1 MTSLT
6 TLDGLRKSRALRA
19 DKMFLLTI
27 ILEFTYALA
36 LAPWFDTW
44 KAAFI
49 VGIPLL
55 IIAVMIYTVRP
66 ATRLSSVVL
75 ASIAM
80 LFVTLH
86 IHQAHGLIE
95 MHFGV
100 FVVLAFIA
108 VYRDWLPLVITA
120 ALVAVHHLVFCYLQH
135 SDMGVWLFR
144 DMTDHWL
151 RVFIHAGYV
160 IAETAFL
167 IFFTR
172 NARREV
178 EVGDVLMVTTQKMMR
193 DEDTID
199 FRIQIE
205 SSCTELQQFS
215 RLLCCLKKL
224 LFQVNKVSD
233 ELQSSAQELDVK
245 REQLHQDSETIQMD
259 IHSLAESVTTLSRA
273 VHDIA
278 DNAAAAASAVE
289 DAYKD
294 ERSLRMVVKSSH
306 DINEY
311 LTLASDKMSNLNQ
324 ACHTIDKVV
333 SVITGIA
340 EQTNLLALNAAIE
353 AARAGEDGRGFA
365 VVAEEVRALAGRTQQ
380 STGEI
385 FSLVQTLQK
394 GSEETLDIMKN
405 CQSIAR
411 ETEANS
417 IDVAQSLD
425 TLKASLLSI
434 NQLNQSIAQATQE
447 QDQVSQQMS
456 ANAATVEQRNS
467 QMQAQVSALSNLSN
481 ILIQHQALLNQQ
493 LRNVVLD
500 SSAELANS

>member
-1 MTSLT
+1 MASP
-6 TLDGLRKSRALRA
+6 TLDGLRGSRALRA

-27 ILEFTYALA
+27 ILEFIYSLA

-44 KAAFI
+44 NAALTI
-49 VGIPLL
+49 GIPLL
-55 IIAVMIYTVRP
+55 ATAVMVFYWQA
-66 ATRLSSVVL
+66 ATRLSSVIL
-75 ASIAM
+75 SSIAM
-80 LFVTLH
+80 LFVALH

-120 ALVAVHHLVFCYLQH
+120 ALVAVHHLIFCYLQH
-135 SDMGVWLFR
+135 ADLGIWLFR
-144 DMTDHWL
+144 DMQDHWL

-160 IAETAFL
+160 VAETTFL

-178 EVGDVLMVTTQKMMR
+178 EVGDVLMVTTQRMIR

-199 FRIQIE
+199 FRINVE

-224 LFQVNKVSD
+224 LFQVNQVAGQ
-233 ELQSSAQELDVK
+233 LQISAHELDAK
-245 REQLHQDSETIQMD
+245 REQLYQDGETIQMD
-259 IHSLAESVTTLSRA
+259 IHSLAQSVTTLSAA

-278 DNAAAAASAVE
+278 DSAAAAASAVE
-289 DAYKD
+289 DAYND
-294 ERSLRMVVKSSH
+294 ERSLRMVVQSSH
-306 DINEY
+306 DISAN
-311 LTLASDKMSNLNQ
+311 LTLASEKMSDLNQ

-385 FSLVQTLQK
+385 FHLIKTLQK
-394 GSEETLDIMKN
+394 GSEETLQIMKD
-405 CQSIAR
+405 CQHIAK
-411 ETEANS
+411 ETEES
-417 IDVAQSLD
+417 SMDVAQSLD
-425 TLKASLLSI
+425 KLKASLLSI
-434 NQLNQSIAQATQE
+434 NQLNHAIAQATQE

-456 ANAATVEQRNS
+456 INATTVEQRNS
-467 QMQAQVSALSNLSN
+467 QMQQQVSALSSLSE
-481 ILIQHQALLNQQ
+481 ILINHQALLNQQ
-493 LRNVVLD
+493 LGNILLEP
-500 SSAELANS
+500 SAEPMSK